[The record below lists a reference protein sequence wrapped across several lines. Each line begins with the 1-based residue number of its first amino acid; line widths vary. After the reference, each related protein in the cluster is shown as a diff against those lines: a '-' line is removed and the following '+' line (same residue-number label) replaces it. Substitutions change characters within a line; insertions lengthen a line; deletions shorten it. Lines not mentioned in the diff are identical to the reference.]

1 VTAAVLLDLLRG
13 RRSIRRFRNEAIDRA
28 VVRQLVD
35 AARWAP
41 SAGNRQDWELVV
53 VTSAEVKGQM
63 AQAVAEA
70 WDAALHETGSEAV
83 RDSVGSYAHNF
94 DWFLAAPLVLA
105 AACADPAAFLTD
117 LVGPRAAAVSGARFS
132 AAMAVENL
140 LLMAHALGLGSCCLT
155 GPLAAEE
162 RLKALLGM
170 GRRRELVCLVALG
183 IPDEAPAPPDRR
195 SIDDMVRFVE

>member
-13 RRSIRRFRNEAIDRA
+13 RRSVRRFRSEPISHA
-28 VVRQLVD
+28 VVRQLVE

-41 SAGNRQDWELVV
+41 SAGNRQDWEVV
-53 VTSAEVKGQM
+53 IVSASELKAKM
-63 AQAVAEA
+63 AQAVTQE
-70 WDAALHETGSEAV
+70 WDSALRETSSEVVRDAV
-83 RDSVGSYAHNF
+83 RPYACNF
-94 DWFLAAPLVLA
+94 DWFLSAPLVLVV
-105 AACADPAAFLTD
+105 ACAEPATFLTD
-117 LVGPRAAAVSGARFS
+117 LVGPRAGAVSGARFS

-162 RLKALLGM
+162 RLKAIVGT

-183 IPDEAPAPPDRR
+183 IPDEAPVAPERR
-195 SIDDMVRFVE
+195 PVDDIVRFIE